1 MKSRSLGP
9 LKIQSSDL
17 CSDWRVNTVLEWI
30 QVHYSD
36 LHLTLKSL
44 SSHLGVSDKHLG
56 QLFKHATGMSFHEYL
71 ARVRVDN
78 AARMLI
84 ETPCRPI
91 KDIASAVGYA
101 AQTNLDRAFK
111 SIHGMTPTVFRQ
123 HHVRNWEPFASIAV
137 TGT

>member
-1 MKSRSLGP
+1 MQPLCLGP
-9 LKIQSSDL
+9 LGIKSPEL
-17 CSDWRVNTVLEWI
+17 CSDWRVNAVLEWI
-30 QVHYSD
+30 QGHYSD
-36 LHLTLKSL
+36 FHLTLKSL
-44 SSHLGVSDKHLG
+44 SSRLGVSDKHLG
-56 QLFKHATGMSFHEYL
+56 QIFRHTTGMSFHEYL

-84 ETPCRPI
+84 ETPSRPI

-123 HHVRNWEPFASIAV
+123 HHVRKLEPFASVAI